1 MRLTIKNLL
10 LVTIILSINAC
21 KCKSDVKQTGAL
33 YVYTFEK
40 TNKLTTG
47 DSKKMITQYMGIANP
62 HELTVNSD
70 ENIAYYVADEDLN
83 ITFEQ
88 DLNNGNFEF
97 SKLTKAYLDN
107 DALKL
112 PSEDEAVRI
121 AKDYL
126 KTNGIAV
133 KNDAEI
139 RLVHS
144 GGIRSQSIVNGKQ
157 GGPIIDKVRTLTYG
171 RTIDSLPV
179 IGAGSKIV
187 IQIGDKGE
195 VLGVTRRWRELRSAD
210 KKEIKPAEMLT
221 IKEAEE
227 MAKRQ
232 IISEFGANTV
242 FEVKGIQKSYYD
254 GNGNILQPVWAFNT
268 LVNLNNQDRS
278 IQQVKYL
285 CIIPMLK
292 NSPEPIKLTTVD
304 PKAKDMIRDIKSYRD
319 STRVNIK
326 DTVGKD

>member
-10 LVTIILSINAC
+10 LVTIVLSVSAC
-21 KCKSDVKQTGAL
+21 KCKSDVKQSGAV
-33 YVYTFEK
+33 YVYSFEK
-40 TNKLTTG
+40 TDPLTTG

-70 ENIAYYVADEDLN
+70 EHIAYYVADEDLN

-97 SKLTKAYLDN
+97 SKITKAYLDN
-107 DALKL
+107 DGLKL
-112 PSEDEAVRI
+112 PSEDEAIRI

-126 KTNGIAV
+126 KTNGIAA
-133 KNDAEI
+133 KNDGEI

-144 GGIRSQSIVNGKQ
+144 GGIRSQSIANGKQ
-157 GGPIIDKVRTLTYG
+157 AGPIIDKVRTLTYG
-171 RTIDSLPV
+171 RIIDSLPV

-187 IQIGDKGE
+187 IQIGDKGQ
-195 VLGVTRRWRELRSAD
+195 VLGVTRKWRELQVTN
-210 KKEIKPAEMLT
+210 KKEIKTEEMIT
-221 IKEAEE
+221 VKEAEE

-232 IISEFGANTV
+232 IASEFGANAG
-242 FEVKGIQKSYYD
+242 FEIKGTQRSYYD
-254 GNGNILQPVWAFNT
+254 GNGNILQPVWAFST

-278 IQQVKYL
+278 IQPVKYL

-292 NSPEPIKLTTVD
+292 NSPEPIKLTAID
-304 PKAKDMIRDIKSYRD
+304 PKAKDMIRDIKQYND
-319 STRVNIK
+319 STRVNAK

>member
-10 LVTIILSINAC
+10 LVTIILSVNAC
-21 KCKSDVKQTGAL
+21 KCKSDVKQNGAV

-40 TNKLTTG
+40 GNQVTTG

-62 HELTVNSD
+62 HELTVSAD
-70 ENIAYYVADEDLN
+70 ENIAYFVADEDLN

-97 SKLTKAYLDN
+97 SKITKAYLDN

-112 PSEDEAVRI
+112 PSEEEAIII
-121 AKDYL
+121 AKDFL
-126 KTNGIAV
+126 KTNGIAA

-171 RTIDSLPV
+171 RIIDSLPV
-179 IGAGSKIV
+179 IGAGSKII
-187 IQIGDKGE
+187 IQIGDKGQ
-195 VLGVTRRWRELRSAD
+195 VLGVTRKWRELKTAD
-210 KKEIKPAEMLT
+210 KKEIEAEKM
-221 IKEAEE
+221 IGVKEAGEL
-227 MAKRQ
+227 AKRQ
-232 IISEFGANTV
+232 IAVEFGANAS
-242 FEVKGIQKSYYD
+242 FEISSTQKSYYD

-268 LVNLNNQDRS
+268 VVNLNGKDRN
-278 IQQVKYL
+278 IQPVKYL

-292 NSPEPIKLTTVD
+292 NSPEPIKLTAVD
-304 PKAKDMIRDIKSYRD
+304 PRAKEMLKDTKQYRD
-319 STRVNIK
+319 SARINGK
-326 DTVGKD
+326 DTIGKD

>member
-10 LVTIILSINAC
+10 LLTIILSVNAC
-21 KCKSDVKQTGAL
+21 KCKSDTKQNGGL

-40 TNKLTTG
+40 GNQLTTG

-62 HELTVNSD
+62 HELTVSTD
-70 ENIAYYVADEDLN
+70 ENIAYFVADEDLN

-97 SKLTKAYLDN
+97 SKITKAYLDN

-112 PSEDEAVRI
+112 PSEQEAIRI
-121 AKDYL
+121 AQDFL
-126 KTNGIAV
+126 KTNGIAA
-133 KNDAEI
+133 KNGGEI

-144 GGIRSQSIVNGKQ
+144 GGIRSQSIANGKQ
-157 GGPIIDKVRTLTYG
+157 AGPIIDKVCTLTYG
-171 RTIDSLPV
+171 RIIDSLPV

-187 IQIGDKGE
+187 IQIGDKGQI
-195 VLGVTRRWRELRSAD
+195 LGVTRRWRELQGAT
-210 KKEIKPAEMLT
+210 KKEIK
-221 IKEAEE
+221 AEE
-227 MAKRQ
+227 MIDVKEANELAKRQ
-232 IISEFGANTV
+232 IASEFGANAT
-242 FEVKGIQKSYYD
+242 FEVTGTQKSYYD

-268 LVNLNNQDRS
+268 VVNLNGQDKS
-278 IQQVKYL
+278 IQPIKYL
-285 CIIPMLK
+285 CIISMLK

-304 PKAKDMIRDIKSYRD
+304 PRAKEMIRNIKSD
-319 STRVNIK
+319 SIRTNVR

>member
-10 LVTIILSINAC
+10 LLTIILSVNAC
-21 KCKSDVKQTGAL
+21 KCKSDVKQNGAV

-40 TNKLTTG
+40 GNQVTTA

-62 HELTVNSD
+62 HELTVSAD
-70 ENIAYYVADEDLN
+70 ENIAYFVADEDLN

-97 SKLTKAYLDN
+97 SKITKAYLDN

-112 PSEDEAVRI
+112 PSEEEAVRI

-126 KTNGIAV
+126 KTNGIAA

-139 RLVHS
+139 RMVHS

-157 GGPIIDKVRTLTYG
+157 AGPIIDKVRTLTYG

-179 IGAGSKIV
+179 IGAGSKII
-187 IQIGDKGE
+187 IQIGDKGQ
-195 VLGVTRRWRELRSAD
+195 VLGVTRKWRELKTAA
-210 KKEIKPAEMLT
+210 KKEIKPEEM
-221 IKEAEE
+221 ISVKEAGEL
-227 MAKRQ
+227 AKRQ
-232 IISEFGANTV
+232 IAAEFGANV
-242 FEVKGIQKSYYD
+242 SFEISSTQKSYYD
-254 GNGNILQPVWAFNT
+254 GNGNILQPVWAFST
-268 LVNLNNQDRS
+268 VVNLNGQNRS
-278 IQQVKYL
+278 VQQVKYL

-292 NSPEPIKLTTVD
+292 NSPEPIKLTAVD
-304 PKAKDMIRDIKSYRD
+304 PRAKEMIRETKQYRD
-319 STRVNIK
+319 SARVNVK
-326 DTVGKD
+326 DTINKD

>member
-1 MRLTIKNLL
+1 MQSTIKNLL
-10 LVTIILSINAC
+10 LVTIILSVNAC
-21 KCKSDVKQTGAL
+21 KCKSDVKQNGAV

-40 TNKLTTG
+40 GNEVTTG

-62 HELTVNSD
+62 HELTVSAD
-70 ENIAYYVADEDLN
+70 ENIAYFVADEDLN

-97 SKLTKAYLDN
+97 SKITKASLDN

-112 PSEDEAVRI
+112 PSEEEAIRI
-121 AKDYL
+121 AKDFL
-126 KTNGIAV
+126 KTNNIAA
-133 KNDAEI
+133 KNDGEI

-171 RTIDSLPV
+171 RIIDSLPV
-179 IGAGSKIV
+179 IGGGSKII
-187 IQIGDKGE
+187 IQIGDKGQ
-195 VLGVTRRWRELRSAD
+195 VLGVTRKWRELKTAD
-210 KKEIKPAEMLT
+210 KKEIKAEEMIG
-221 IKEAEE
+221 IKEAAEL
-227 MAKRQ
+227 AKRQ
-232 IISEFGANTV
+232 IVAEFGANAS
-242 FEVKGIQKSYYD
+242 FETISTQKSYYD

-268 LVNLNNQDRS
+268 VVNLNGENRN
-278 IQQVKYL
+278 IQTVKYL

-304 PKAKDMIRDIKSYRD
+304 PQAREMIRDMKQYKD
-319 STRVNIK
+319 SARVNVK
-326 DTVGKD
+326 DTIGKD

>member
-10 LVTIILSINAC
+10 LLTIILSVNAC
-21 KCKSDVKQTGAL
+21 KCKSDVKQNGAV

-40 TNKLTTG
+40 GNQVTTA

-62 HELTVNSD
+62 HELTVSAD
-70 ENIAYYVADEDLN
+70 ENIAYFVADEDLN

-97 SKLTKAYLDN
+97 SKITKAYLDN

-112 PSEDEAVRI
+112 PSEEEAVRI

-126 KTNGIAV
+126 KTNGIAA

-139 RLVHS
+139 RMVHS

-157 GGPIIDKVRTLTYG
+157 AGPIIDKVRTLTYG

-179 IGAGSKIV
+179 IGAGSKII
-187 IQIGDKGE
+187 IQIGDKGQ
-195 VLGVTRRWRELRSAD
+195 VLGVTRRWREIQVAA
-210 KKEIKPAEMLT
+210 KKEIKPEEM
-221 IKEAEE
+221 ISVKEAGEL
-227 MAKRQ
+227 AKRQ
-232 IISEFGANTV
+232 IAAEFGANV
-242 FEVKGIQKSYYD
+242 SFEISSTQKSYYD
-254 GNGNILQPVWAFNT
+254 GNGNILQPVWAFST
-268 LVNLNNQDRS
+268 VVNLNGQNRS
-278 IQQVKYL
+278 VQQVKYL

-292 NSPEPIKLTTVD
+292 NSPEPIKLTAVD
-304 PKAKDMIRDIKSYRD
+304 PRAKEMIRETKQYRD
-319 STRVNIK
+319 SARVNVK
-326 DTVGKD
+326 DTINKD

>member
-10 LVTIILSINAC
+10 LLTIILSVNAC
-21 KCKSDVKQTGAL
+21 KCKSDVKQNGAV

-40 TNKLTTG
+40 GNQVTTA

-62 HELTVNSD
+62 HELTVSAD
-70 ENIAYYVADEDLN
+70 ENIAYFVADEDLN

-97 SKLTKAYLDN
+97 SKITKAYLDN

-112 PSEDEAVRI
+112 PSEEESVRI
-121 AKDYL
+121 AKDFL

-157 GGPIIDKVRTLTYG
+157 AGPIIDKVRTLTYG
-171 RTIDSLPV
+171 RMIDSLPV

-187 IQIGDKGE
+187 IQIGDKGQ
-195 VLGVTRRWRELRSAD
+195 VLGITRRWRELQVAA
-210 KKEIKPAEMLT
+210 KKEIKPEEMIS
-221 IKEAEE
+221 IKEAQEL
-227 MAKRQ
+227 AKRQ
-232 IISEFGANTV
+232 IASEFGANV
-242 FEVKGIQKSYYD
+242 SFETTSTQKSYYD

-268 LVNLNNQDRS
+268 LVNLKGQNRS
-278 IQQVKYL
+278 VQQVKYL

-292 NSPEPIKLTTVD
+292 NSTEPIKLTAVD
-304 PKAKDMIRDIKSYRD
+304 PRAKEMIRETKPYRD
-319 STRVNIK
+319 SARVNVK
-326 DTVGKD
+326 DTVNKD

>member
-10 LVTIILSINAC
+10 LVTIILSISAC
-21 KCKSDVKQTGAL
+21 KCKSTVKQSGGV

-40 TNKLTTG
+40 TNPLTTA
-47 DSKKMITQYMGIANP
+47 DSKKMITQYMGIPNP
-62 HELTVNSD
+62 HELTVSGD
-70 ENIAYYVADEDLN
+70 ENVAYYVADEDLN

-97 SKLTKAYLDN
+97 SKITKAYLDN

-112 PSEDEAVRI
+112 PSEEEAVKI
-121 AKDYL
+121 AREFL
-126 KTNGIAV
+126 RTNAISP

-157 GGPIIDKVRTLTYG
+157 AGPIIDKVRTLTYG
-171 RTIDSLPV
+171 RIIDSLPV

-187 IQIGDKGE
+187 IQIGDKGQ
-195 VLGVTRRWRELRSAD
+195 VLGVTRRWRELRVAD
-210 KKEIKPAEMLT
+210 KKEIKPEEMIT
-221 IKEAEE
+221 VKEAEE

-232 IISEFGANTV
+232 IASEFGANAA
-242 FEVKGIQKSYYD
+242 FEIKGTQRSYYD

-268 LVNLNNQDRS
+268 IVNLNNQDRS

-292 NSPEPIKLTTVD
+292 NSPEPIKLTAVD
-304 PKAKDMIRDIKSYRD
+304 PRAKDMIRDTKPNKD
-319 STRVNIK
+319 STRVNVR

>member
-1 MRLTIKNLL
+1 MHLTIKNLL
-10 LVTIILSINAC
+10 LVTIVLSVSAC
-21 KCKSDVKQTGAL
+21 KCKSDVKQSGAV

-40 TNKLTTG
+40 TDPLTTG

-70 ENIAYYVADEDLN
+70 EHIAYYVADEDLN

-97 SKLTKAYLDN
+97 SKITKAYLDN

-112 PSEDEAVRI
+112 PSEDEAIRI
-121 AKDYL
+121 AKEYL
-126 KTNGIAV
+126 KTNGIAA
-133 KNDAEI
+133 KNDGEI

-144 GGIRSQSIVNGKQ
+144 GGIRSQSIANGNQ
-157 GGPIIDKVRTLTYG
+157 AGPIIDKVRTLTYG
-171 RTIDSLPV
+171 RIIDSLPV
-179 IGAGSKIV
+179 IGAGSKII
-187 IQIGDKGE
+187 IQIGDKGQ
-195 VLGVTRRWRELRSAD
+195 VLGVTRKWRELKAAG
-210 KKEIKPAEMLT
+210 KKEIKPEEMIT
-221 IKEAEE
+221 VKEAEE

-232 IISEFGANTV
+232 IISEFGANAG
-242 FEVKGIQKSYYD
+242 FEIKGTQRSYYD

-268 LVNLNNQDRS
+268 LINLNNQDRS
-278 IQQVKYL
+278 IQPVKYL

-304 PKAKDMIRDIKSYRD
+304 PKAKDMIRDIKQYND
-319 STRVNIK
+319 STRVNVK

>member
-10 LVTIILSINAC
+10 LLTIILSVNAC
-21 KCKSDVKQTGAL
+21 KCKSDVKQNGAV

-40 TNKLTTG
+40 GNQLSTG

-62 HELTVNSD
+62 HELTVNND
-70 ENIAYYVADEDLN
+70 ENIAYFVADEDLN
-83 ITFEQ
+83 MTFEQ

-97 SKLTKAYLDN
+97 SKITKAYLDN

-112 PSEDEAVRI
+112 PSEEEAIRI
-121 AKDYL
+121 AKDFL
-126 KTNGIAV
+126 KTNGIAA
-133 KNDAEI
+133 KNEGEI

-157 GGPIIDKVRTLTYG
+157 AGPVIDKVRTLTYG
-171 RTIDSLPV
+171 RIIDSLPV

-187 IQIGDKGE
+187 IQIGDKGQ
-195 VLGVTRRWRELRSAD
+195 VLGVTRRWRELQAST
-210 KKEIKPAEMLT
+210 KKEIKPEEM
-221 IKEAEE
+221 ISVKEAGEL
-227 MAKRQ
+227 AKRQ
-232 IISEFGANTV
+232 IAAEFGPNASY
-242 FEVKGIQKSYYD
+242 EVSGTQKSYYD

-268 LVNLNNQDRS
+268 VVNMNSQDRS
-278 IQQVKYL
+278 VQLVKYL

-304 PKAKDMIRDIKSYRD
+304 PRAKEMIRDMKQYKD
-319 STRVNIK
+319 STRVNVR